1 MPLTPQQQYQ
11 LLLSIIEEA
20 LRLAQKFGLN
30 DGAVMLEEFKKT
42 IQNATNPQSLF
53 SVIDQEKLFKK
64 AYKEKRVQLNQ
75 LIANVFG
82 FDLPSKKVDEEF
94 KKILSPSEKEVK
106 KIIKDND
113 GVFDLNKLIAYVKEN
128 ARNYI
133 KPGLSA
139 TVRD

>member
-133 KPGLSA
+133 QPGLSA